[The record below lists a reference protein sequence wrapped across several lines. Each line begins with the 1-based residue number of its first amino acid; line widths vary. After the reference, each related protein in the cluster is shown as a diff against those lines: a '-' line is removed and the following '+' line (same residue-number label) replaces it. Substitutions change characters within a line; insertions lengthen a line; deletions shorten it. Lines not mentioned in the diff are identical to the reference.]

1 MIRWWPVQEVP
12 HPVTLVHPQLDK
24 GLGMNVW
31 MDELSRNCFFFCRL
45 EIHDL
50 KMCWLKNLFLEQG
63 WFSCIFFCSFTVWEW
78 DWYQSSK
85 RILCKTALK
94 KKQVYQHDNLS
105 LYNIL
110 IDTLLTEAWVLSFLY
125 PFCSSNLYIYILYS
139 LEITLAMGSRSPPI
153 ELFPLSSSSSY
164 ICWPDRPHSITRSD
178 TLHSLTFTWKWC
190 FNMLCSEAISVNT
203 NFLSLWV
210 QSVLSTKG
218 IDQYI

>member
-1 MIRWWPVQEVP
+1 
-12 HPVTLVHPQLDK
+12 
-24 GLGMNVW
+24 
-31 MDELSRNCFFFCRL
+31 MDGWALKKLCFFFCRL

-63 WFSCIFFCSFTVWEW
+63 YFSCIFFCSFTVWEW

-85 RILCKTALK
+85 LILCKTALK
-94 KKQVYQHDNLS
+94 KKTSLPTWQFITLQYFNWHIADWSLS
-105 LYNIL
+105 SFFPLP
-110 IDTLLTEAWVLSFLY
+110 LLFLE
-125 PFCSSNLYIYILYS
+125 FIYIYILYS

-203 NFLSLWV
+203 NFLSLWG